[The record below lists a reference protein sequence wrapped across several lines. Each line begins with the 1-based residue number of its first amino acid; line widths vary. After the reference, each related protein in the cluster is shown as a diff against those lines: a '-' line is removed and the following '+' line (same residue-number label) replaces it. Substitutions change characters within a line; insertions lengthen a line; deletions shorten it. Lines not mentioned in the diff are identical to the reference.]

1 MEEPYNMA
9 PSTSISE
16 FKFGHILEI
25 GPYLVL
31 HICNSPKKASPEIS
45 AIEFHQNE
53 FV

>member
-1 MEEPYNMA
+1 MA

-31 HICNSPKKASPEIS
+31 ILAFGPPYLQPQTKASLEIS